1 MSNALNTGVTVTP
14 SAPCVPL
21 CLPMDTTLFLV
32 LLAIVL
38 LIIVAYV
45 AQRRYRSRRA
55 LMRQVRELQALAE
68 AGRAIAEARLDADE
82 LCELI
87 YQRASALMDT
97 STFQIGLFDGPRYN
111 IRLWVREEQRVPS
124 QTFDLSDKPGLVGWV
139 RQARQPLL
147 VHDFERERDQLPAQP
162 RYLSENPPRSAVFV
176 PLVARD
182 LVIGALS
189 VQSFLASAFTDNHVR
204 LLSIIGNQ
212 AAVAIYNTRLL
223 EQERRRAAHLQLIGE
238 VGQQIA
244 AILDLETLFHQTV
257 ELVRATFDYMFVAI
271 CVREENTN
279 RIIFEGATHPAL
291 HNQHVHVGQGIIG
304 WVVENGEVLNVP
316 DVTRD
321 ERYWPLASLPQT
333 HSELAVPLIFGE
345 QVIGAIDVE
354 SDQAAAFDDEDLY
367 TLRTLAD
374 QIAIAIHEARLY
386 TAEREQAWISTALLQ
401 VAEAT
406 GRATSLE
413 EILETVVR
421 ITPMLSGVERCGV
434 MLVDGEPNSFRT
446 QAAFGV
452 EALDDF
458 YALRLKPGSS
468 LMLDQICQT
477 FKPMM
482 RPGDGAHD
490 PVLKFMGPGDVLG
503 LPLLA
508 HGELN
513 GVMWIGAAPDLV
525 LSQRKAGLLGGI
537 ANQAAMAIESAQ
549 LAVAQREEAWV
560 NLALLQVS
568 EAIGP
573 LTDLDEIS
581 SVVARLAALF
591 VGVDLCAVFLADKER
606 DTLTGRQAYGLAPDR
621 LNDFTTLRSPRHDWL
636 VADEDPARAMLVV
649 PAPLVQALQLQVPV
663 VVPLRGRAELVG
675 ALLVD
680 GRTEDLLLSQRRLN
694 ILNGIGS
701 QASTSI
707 ESVQL
712 LADLAARQVLE
723 HELDLAREIQKSF
736 LPNSCPSVPGYELA
750 AAWRSARR
758 VGGDFY
764 DFMLLSN
771 GNVGI
776 AIADVADK
784 GVPAALFMALSR
796 TLMRATSMSGRMPAD
811 ALRRTNTLIMSDARS
826 DLFVTVF
833 YGLLH
838 PRSGNFSYANAGHNP
853 PLWFNVR
860 TGEMQ
865 RLQQHGMALG
875 VIIDM
880 PLSEYN
886 IQIEHGDVLALYT
899 DGVTEALN
907 IDGEE
912 FGVDRLEHVMQAS
925 ADRSAEEIVAAIE
938 AAVDEFVGNEPPFD
952 DFTLVVLKR
961 V

>member
-1 MSNALNTGVTVTP
+1 
-14 SAPCVPL
+14 
-21 CLPMDTTLFLV
+21 MDTTLFLV

-38 LIIVAYV
+38 LIVAAFV
-45 AQRRYRSRRA
+45 AWRRYRSRRA

-87 YQRASALMDT
+87 YQHASAMMDT
-97 STFQIGLFDGPRYN
+97 STFQMGLFAGAHYN
-111 IRLWVREEQRVPS
+111 IRLWVRDGRRVPPQS
-124 QTFDLSDKPGLVGWV
+124 FDLSDNPGLVGWV
-139 RQARQPLL
+139 RESRQPLL
-147 VHDFERERDQLPAQP
+147 VRDFERERDRLPARP
-162 RYLSENPPRSAVFV
+162 RYLRSDPPRSAVFV

-182 LVIGALS
+182 QAIGAL
-189 VQSFLASAFTDNHVR
+189 VIQSFLPNAFTESHVR

-212 AAVAIYNTRLL
+212 AAAAIYNTRLL
-223 EQERRRAAHLQLIGE
+223 EQERRRAAHLQIIGE
-238 VGQQIA
+238 ISQQIA
-244 AILDLETLFHQTV
+244 AILDLDTLFHQTV
-257 ELVRATFDYMFVAI
+257 ELVRATFGYMFVAV
-271 CVREENTN
+271 CVREQNSN

-291 HNQHVHVGQGIIG
+291 RNQHMHVGQGIIG
-304 WVVENGEVLNVP
+304 WVVENGEILNVP

-321 ERYWPLASLPQT
+321 ERYWPMASLPQIQ
-333 HSELAVPLIFGE
+333 SELAVPLIFGE
-345 QVIGAIDVE
+345 EVIGAIDVE
-354 SDQAAAFDDEDLY
+354 SDQPAAFDDEDVY

-386 TAEREQAWISTALLQ
+386 AAEREQAWISTALLQ

-406 GRATSLE
+406 GHATSLE
-413 EILETVVR
+413 EVLDTVVR
-421 ITPMLSGVERCGV
+421 ITPLLSGIERCSV
-434 MLVDGEPNSFRT
+434 MLADGEPGHFRA
-446 QAAFGV
+446 QAAFGL
-452 EALDDF
+452 EAPDDF
-458 YALRLKPGSS
+458 YALRLKPGDSV
-468 LMLDQICQT
+468 MLDQVFQT
-477 FKPMM
+477 YKPIM
-482 RPGDGAHD
+482 RPSDGVHD

-508 HGELN
+508 HGQLN
-513 GVMWIGAAPDLV
+513 GVMWIGAAPDQAF
-525 LSQRKAGLLGGI
+525 SQRKAGLLGGI

-549 LAVAQREEAWV
+549 LALAQREEAWV
-560 NLALLQVS
+560 NLALLQVA

-573 LTDLDEIS
+573 LTDLDEIG

-591 VGVDLCAVFLADKER
+591 VGVDLCGVFLVDNER
-606 DTLTGRQAYGLAPDR
+606 DLLLGRQAYGLSPER
-621 LNDFTTLRSPRHDWL
+621 LTDFTTLRCARRDWQVLNDDQSPAL
-636 VADEDPARAMLVV
+636 LTV
-649 PAPLVQALQLQVPV
+649 PDRLVQALQLQTPI
-663 VVPLRGRAELVG
+663 VVPLRGRTELVG

-694 ILNGIGS
+694 ILNGIAS
-701 QASTSI
+701 QAATSM

-712 LADLAARQVLE
+712 LADLATRQILE

-736 LPNSCPSVPGYELA
+736 LPARCPNVPGYQLA

-771 GNVGI
+771 GTVGI

-784 GVPAALFMALSR
+784 GVPAALFMALCR
-796 TLMRATSMSGRMPAD
+796 TLVRATSMSGRMPAD

-838 PRSGNFSYANAGHNP
+838 PRSGSFTYANAGHNP
-853 PLWFNVR
+853 PLWLNVR
-860 TGEMQ
+860 SGVMQ

-875 VIIDM
+875 VIPEV
-880 PLSEYN
+880 PLTEHL
-886 IQIEHGDVLALYT
+886 IQIEPGDVLALYT

-907 IDGEE
+907 VEGEE
-912 FGVDRLEHVMQAS
+912 FGVERLEQVIKAN
-925 ADRSAEEIVAAIE
+925 ARRTAEEIVAAIE

-952 DFTLVVLKR
+952 DFTLVVMKR

>member
-1 MSNALNTGVTVTP
+1 
-14 SAPCVPL
+14 
-21 CLPMDTTLFLV
+21 MDTTLFLV
-32 LLAIVL
+32 FLAIVL
-38 LIIVAYV
+38 LIVAAFV
-45 AQRRYRSRRA
+45 AWRRRRSRRA
-55 LMRQVRELQALAE
+55 LMRQVRELHSLAE

-87 YQRASALMDT
+87 YQRASEMMDT
-97 STFQIGLFDGPRYN
+97 STFQLGLFDGSHYN
-111 IRLWVREEQRVPS
+111 IRLWVRDGQHVPLQS
-124 QTFDLSDKPGLVGWV
+124 FDLSDTPGLMGWV
-139 RQARQPLL
+139 RQSRQPLL
-147 VHDFERERDQLPAQP
+147 VRDFEQERDRLPAQP
-162 RYLSENPPRSAVFV
+162 RYFNEDAPRSAVFV

-182 LVIGALS
+182 QAIGALAI
-189 VQSFLASAFTDNHVR
+189 QSFRPDAFTDNHVR

-212 AAVAIYNTRLL
+212 AAAAIANTRLL

-238 VGQQIA
+238 IGQQIA
-244 AILDLETLFHQTV
+244 AILDLDTLFHQTV
-257 ELVRATFDYMFVAI
+257 ELVRATFGYMFVAV
-271 CVREENTN
+271 CVREENSN
-279 RIIFEGATHPAL
+279 RIIFEGSTSPIL

-304 WVVENGEVLNVP
+304 WVVENGELLNVP

-321 ERYWPLASLPQT
+321 ERYWPMASLPQT

-345 QVIGAIDVE
+345 EVIGAIDVE
-354 SDQAAAFDDEDLY
+354 SDQAAAFDDEDIY

-386 TAEREQAWISTALLQ
+386 AAEREQAWISTALLQ

-406 GRATSLE
+406 GHATSLE
-413 EILETVVR
+413 EVLDTVVR
-421 ITPMLSGVERCGV
+421 ITPLLSGVERCGV
-434 MLVDGEPNSFRT
+434 MLADGQPGHFRM

-458 YALRLKPGSS
+458 YALRLKPGDS
-468 LMLDQICQT
+468 LMLDQIFQT
-477 FKPMM
+477 YKPMM
-482 RPGDGAHD
+482 RPSDGARD
-490 PVLKFMGPGDVLG
+490 VLFKFMGPGDVLG

-513 GVMWIGAAPDLV
+513 GVMWIGASPDQA
-525 LSQRKAGLLGGI
+525 LSQRKAALLGGI

-549 LAVAQREEAWV
+549 LAIAQREEAWV
-560 NLALLQVS
+560 NLALLQVA

-591 VGVDLCAVFLADKER
+591 VGVDLCAIFLAEKER
-606 DTLTGRQAYGLAPDR
+606 SLLVGRQAYGLPPDR
-621 LNDFTTLRSPRHDWL
+621 LNDFVTLRCAAQEWQVVD
-636 VADEDPARAMLVV
+636 DDPARVV
-649 PAPLVQALQLQVPV
+649 LAVPDRLVQALQLQLPV
-663 VVPLRGRAELVG
+663 VVPLRGRTELVG

-680 GRTEDLLLSQRRLN
+680 GRTEELLLSQRRLN
-694 ILNGIGS
+694 ILNGIAS
-701 QASTSI
+701 QAATSI

-712 LADLAARQVLE
+712 LADLAMRQVLE

-736 LPNSCPSVPGYELA
+736 LPDRCPVVPGYRLA

-771 GNVGI
+771 GNVGM

-796 TLMRATSMSGRMPAD
+796 TLMRATSMSGRTPSD
-811 ALRRTNTLIMSDARS
+811 ALRRTNALIISDARS

-838 PRSGNFSYANAGHNP
+838 PRSGSFTYANAGHNP
-853 PLWFNVR
+853 PLWLNVR
-860 TGEMQ
+860 SGVVQ
-865 RLQQHGMALG
+865 RLHQHGMALG
-875 VIIDM
+875 VLQDV
-880 PLSEYN
+880 PLSEHV
-886 IQIEHGDVLALYT
+886 IQIEPGDVLALYT

-907 IDGEE
+907 VDGEE
-912 FGVDRLEHVMQAS
+912 FGVERLEAVVQAHV
-925 ADRSAEEIVAAIE
+925 DRSAEEIVAAIE
-938 AAVDEFVGNEPPFD
+938 RPWMSSSAAS
-952 DFTLVVLKR
+952 R
-961 V
+961 RSMISRWWC